1 MHGDEAHREALP
13 EGVPEDLL
21 ALLKDA
27 LAAAAQTTHTTR
39 LQQALLAAGRAQ
51 DEADRLW
58 AEARQIAKEAGV
70 YVVYPSTPQRN

>member
-1 MHGDEAHREALP
+1 MPPETLP
-13 EGVPEDLL
+13 SDHP
-21 ALLKDA
+21 
-27 LAAAAQTTHTTR
+27 HYR

-51 DEADRLW
+51 DKADRLW